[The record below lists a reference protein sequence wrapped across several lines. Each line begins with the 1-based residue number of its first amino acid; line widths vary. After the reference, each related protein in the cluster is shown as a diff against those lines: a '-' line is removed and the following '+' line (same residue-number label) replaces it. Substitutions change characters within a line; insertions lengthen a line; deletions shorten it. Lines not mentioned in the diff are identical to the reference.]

1 MFDALPTKDYT
12 SPYRTLSWFTR
23 TFPSA
28 IFYPKMIGVVFRASN
43 KARRSMY
50 DGRAWIESSRTI
62 CSALESV
69 GVRLK
74 IENVPLLAKLDSP
87 CVFVGNHMSTLE
99 TFVLPSIIQPHRPVT
114 FVVKRSLVKYPVFKH
129 VMISRDPVVVER
141 RNPRNDFKTVVEK
154 GCRRLEKGISIVVF
168 PQSTREPEF
177 DPQKFN
183 SMGVKLARRAGVPVV
198 PFALKTDAWGNGK
211 LLKDFGKIDPKK
223 TVHVHFHEPMTVT
236 GAGKDEHA
244 HIVEFIQGKLEQWN
258 REGMPHQP

>member
-1 MFDALPTKDYT
+1 MFDALPTEDYT
-12 SPYRTLSWFTR
+12 SPYRNLSWFTR
-23 TFPSA
+23 TFPSP
-28 IFYPKMIGVVFRASN
+28 IFYPKMIRIIFRAS
-43 KARRSMY
+43 KKGKRSMY
-50 DGRAWIESSRTI
+50 DGRAWIESSRAI

-74 IENVPLLAKLDSP
+74 IENVSLLAKLDAP

-114 FVVKRSLVKYPVFKH
+114 FVVKRSLVEYPVFKH
-129 VMISRDPVVVER
+129 VLIARDPVVVER
-141 RNPRNDFKTVVEK
+141 QNPRDDYKTVMEE
-154 GCRRLEKGISIVVF
+154 GGRRLEKGISIVVF
-168 PQSTREPEF
+168 PQSTREPAF

-183 SMGVKLARRAGVPVV
+183 SMGVKLAKRAGVQVV
-198 PFALKTDAWGNGK
+198 PFALQTDAWGNGK

-223 TVHVHFHEPMTVT
+223 TVHFHFHEPLTVT

-258 REGMPHQP
+258 RERDNK